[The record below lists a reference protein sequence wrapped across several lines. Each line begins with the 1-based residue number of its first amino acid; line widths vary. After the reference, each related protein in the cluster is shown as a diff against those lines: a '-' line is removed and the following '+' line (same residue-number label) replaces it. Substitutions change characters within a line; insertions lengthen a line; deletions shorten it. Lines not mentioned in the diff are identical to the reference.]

1 MDSDHKSL
9 GLSLIAMFSI
19 VTLWAVF
26 FR

>member
-9 GLSLIAMFSI
+9 GICLIAMFSI

>member
-1 MDSDHKSL
+1 VDSDHKSL
-9 GLSLIAMFSI
+9 GISLIAMFSI